1 MPRAPSYCQCWILNH
16 IISSYFP
23 FQIFLFSSNFIV
35 FTFDKLMWNR
45 RKYLIKAD
53 TSNKNLNKKVS
64 SINLV
69 FSDDTKYQKG
79 SFLKIYS
86 YLHFINRDCINN
98 KYNEKKLVP
107 PAHISLANVWHKNS
121 TFYLGVLTSLR
132 PMRGENSD
140 PEPIRAE
147 CLRRHHFHPLVW
159 SPGYYPSIPGLA
171 SPVCV

>member
-1 MPRAPSYCQCWILNH
+1 M
-16 IISSYFP
+16 
-23 FQIFLFSSNFIV
+23 
-35 FTFDKLMWNR
+35 
-45 RKYLIKAD
+45 
-53 TSNKNLNKKVS
+53 
-64 SINLV
+64 

-147 CLRRHHFHPLVW
+147 CLRRHHFHPLMSGVQDIT
-159 SPGYYPSIPGLA
+159 PA
-171 SPVCV
+171 SPAWPLLSVFNVSSEPGIKIEQNGFKAECFSLL